1 MTSNFIKNKGFNMG
15 YKNILL
21 ASIIAIPF
29 TILEVSA
36 TGNTDKLKNKIIDKT
51 IQKFED
57 GFNSMFTNTEL
68 TIEGRTAADPN
79 FTLLTINPFSED
91 KLERNLTFFQ
101 GSIIRQNNRNT
112 LNLGIGYRQLSEDE
126 KWIYGV
132 NAFHDYES
140 TYEHSRWSIGAELR
154 SSAFEVNANKY
165 FAISGAKTG
174 RNGNTERALD
184 GYEIEIGGQF
194 PYVPSAKL
202 FAKQWTWE
210 GYQTS
215 DTKGKTYSL
224 QINTPIA
231 PNVTLEAG
239 TKDFDTGTDVDFV
252 NLTYK
257 IGLGGNTSQQD
268 NATPSLI
275 ADQAFNN
282 TSMKDKMLEKV
293 RRKNQIVI
301 QTNFTASAGGV

>member
-1 MTSNFIKNKGFNMG
+1 MNLKIF
-15 YKNILL
+15 LL
-21 ASIIAIPF
+21 VSLIAMPLSF
-29 TILEVSA
+29 LEVSA
-36 TGNTDKLKNKIIDKT
+36 AGNTDKLKDTIIDKT

-57 GFNSMFTNTEL
+57 SFNTLFTNTEL

-79 FTLLTINPFSED
+79 FTLLTINPVSKNDAEG
-91 KLERNLTFFQ
+91 NLTFFQ

-112 LNLGIGYRQLSEDE
+112 INLGIGYRQLSDDE

-140 TYEHSRWSIGAELR
+140 TYEHSRWSVGAELR
-154 SSAFEVNANKY
+154 SSAFEINANKY

-184 GYEIEIGGQF
+184 GYEIEIGGQV
-194 PYVPSAKL
+194 PYVPSAKI
-202 FAKQWTWE
+202 FAKQWKWE

-224 QINTPIA
+224 QINAPIA
-231 PNVTLEAG
+231 PNITLEAG
-239 TKDFDTGTDVDFV
+239 TKDFDTGTDIDFV
-252 NLTYK
+252 NLTYE
-257 IGLGGNTSQQD
+257 IGFGGETSQQD
-268 NATPSLI
+268 DPIPSLI

-282 TSMKDKMLEKV
+282 KSMKDKMLEKV

-301 QTNFTASAGGV
+301 QTNFSASAGGV

>member
-1 MTSNFIKNKGFNMG
+1 MKL
-15 YKNILL
+15 KNIFLVSL
-21 ASIIAIPF
+21 IAIPLTF
-29 TILEVSA
+29 LEVSA
-36 TGNTDKLKNKIIDKT
+36 AGNTDKLKDTIIDKT
-51 IQKFED
+51 MQKFED
-57 GFNSMFTNTEL
+57 GFNTLFTNTEL

-79 FTLLTINPFSED
+79 FTLLTINPVSKNEA
-91 KLERNLTFFQ
+91 EGNLTFFQ

-112 LNLGIGYRQLSEDE
+112 INLGIGYRQLSDDE

-140 TYEHSRWSIGAELR
+140 TYEHSRWSVGAELR
-154 SSAFEVNANKY
+154 SSAFEINANKY

-184 GYEIEIGGQF
+184 GYEIEIGGQV
-194 PYVPSAKL
+194 PYVPSAKI
-202 FAKQWTWE
+202 FAKQWKWE

-231 PNVTLEAG
+231 PNITLEAG
-239 TKDFDTGTDVDFV
+239 TKDFDTGTDIDFV
-252 NLTYK
+252 NLTYE
-257 IGLGGNTSQQD
+257 IGFGGDTSQQD
-268 NATPSLI
+268 DSIPSLI

-282 TSMKDKMLEKV
+282 KSMKDKMLEKV

-301 QTNFTASAGGV
+301 QTNFIASAGGV

>member
-1 MTSNFIKNKGFNMG
+1 MNL
-15 YKNILL
+15 KNILL
-21 ASIIAIPF
+21 VSLIAMPLTF
-29 TILEVSA
+29 LEVSA
-36 TGNTDKLKNKIIDKT
+36 AGNTDKLKDTIIDKT

-57 GFNSMFTNTEL
+57 GFNTLFTNTEL

-79 FTLLTINPFSED
+79 FTLLTINPVSKNEA
-91 KLERNLTFFQ
+91 EGNLTFFQ

-112 LNLGIGYRQLSEDE
+112 INLGIGYRQLSDDE

-140 TYEHSRWSIGAELR
+140 TYEHSRWSVGAELR
-154 SSAFEVNANKY
+154 SSAFEINANKY

-184 GYEIEIGGQF
+184 GYEIEIGGQV
-194 PYVPSAKL
+194 PYVPSAKI

-231 PNVTLEAG
+231 PNVMLEAG
-239 TKDFDTGTDVDFV
+239 TKDFDTGTDIDFV

-257 IGLGGNTSQQD
+257 IGFGGDISQQD
-268 NATPSLI
+268 DATPNLI

-282 TSMKDKMLEKV
+282 KSMKDKMLEKV

-301 QTNFTASAGGV
+301 QTNFIASAGGV

>member
-1 MTSNFIKNKGFNMG
+1 MR

-36 TGNTDKLKNKIIDKT
+36 AGNTDKLKNTIIDKT

-79 FTLLTINPFSED
+79 FTLLTINPVSED
-91 KLERNLTFFQ
+91 KLEGNLTFFQ

-154 SSAFEVNANKY
+154 SSAFEINANKY

-174 RNGNTERALD
+174 RNGNIERALD
-184 GYEIEIGGQF
+184 GHEIEIGGQV
-194 PYVPSAKL
+194 PYVPSAKI

-215 DTKGKTYSL
+215 DTNGKTYSL

-239 TKDFDTGTDVDFV
+239 TKDFDTGTDIDFI
-252 NLTYK
+252 NLTYQ
-257 IGLGGNTSQQD
+257 IGLGGDNSQKD
-268 NATPSLI
+268 DITPSLI
-275 ADQAFNN
+275 AEKAFN
-282 TSMKDKMLEKV
+282 TSSMKDKMLEKV

-301 QTNFTASAGGV
+301 QTNFSSAAGGV

>member
-1 MTSNFIKNKGFNMG
+1 MKL
-15 YKNILL
+15 KNIFLISL
-21 ASIIAIPF
+21 IAMPLTF
-29 TILEVSA
+29 LEVSA
-36 TGNTDKLKNKIIDKT
+36 AGNTNRLKDTIIDKS
-51 IQKFED
+51 IQKFQD
-57 GFNSMFTNTEL
+57 GFNSFFTNTEL

-79 FTLLTINPFSED
+79 FTLLTINPVSKNEA
-91 KLERNLTFFQ
+91 EGNLTFFQ
-101 GSIIRQNNRNT
+101 GSMIRQNNRNT
-112 LNLGIGYRQLSEDE
+112 INLGIGYRQLSDDE
-126 KWIYGV
+126 KWIYGI

-140 TYEHSRWSIGAELR
+140 TYEHSRWSVGAELR
-154 SSAFEVNANKY
+154 SSAFEINANKY

-184 GYEIEIGGQF
+184 GYEIEIGGQV
-194 PYVPSAKL
+194 PYVPSAKI
-202 FAKQWTWE
+202 FAKQWSWE
-210 GYQTS
+210 GHQTS

-231 PNVTLEAG
+231 PNIILEAG
-239 TKDFDTGTDVDFV
+239 TKDFDTGTDIDFI

-257 IGLGGNTSQQD
+257 IRFGGDTSQQD
-268 NATPSLI
+268 DSIPSLI

-282 TSMKDKMLEKV
+282 KSMKDKMLEKV

>member
-1 MTSNFIKNKGFNMG
+1 MKL
-15 YKNILL
+15 KNIFLVSL
-21 ASIIAIPF
+21 IAIPL
-29 TILEVSA
+29 TLLEVSA
-36 TGNTDKLKNKIIDKT
+36 AGNTDKLKDTIIDRS

-57 GFNSMFTNTEL
+57 GFNTLFTNTEL

-79 FTLLTINPFSED
+79 FTLLTINPVSKNEA
-91 KLERNLTFFQ
+91 EGNLTFFQ

-112 LNLGIGYRQLSEDE
+112 INLGIGYRQLSDDE

-140 TYEHSRWSIGAELR
+140 TYEHSRWSVGAELR
-154 SSAFEVNANKY
+154 SSAFEINANKY

-184 GYEIEIGGQF
+184 GYEIEIGGQV
-194 PYVPSAKL
+194 PYVPSAKI
-202 FAKQWTWE
+202 FAKQWKWE

-224 QINTPIA
+224 QINAPIA
-231 PNVTLEAG
+231 PNITLEAG
-239 TKDFDTGTDVDFV
+239 TKDFDTGTDIDFV
-252 NLTYK
+252 NLTYE
-257 IGLGGNTSQQD
+257 IGFGGDTSQQD
-268 NATPSLI
+268 DPIPSLI

-282 TSMKDKMLEKV
+282 KSMKDKMLEKV

>member
-1 MTSNFIKNKGFNMG
+1 
-15 YKNILL
+15 
-21 ASIIAIPF
+21 
-29 TILEVSA
+29 
-36 TGNTDKLKNKIIDKT
+36 
-51 IQKFED
+51 
-57 GFNSMFTNTEL
+57 MFTNTEL

-79 FTLLTINPFSED
+79 FTLLTINPVSKNEA
-91 KLERNLTFFQ
+91 EGNLTFFQ

-112 LNLGIGYRQLSEDE
+112 INLGIGYRQLSDDE

-140 TYEHSRWSIGAELR
+140 TYEHSRWSVGAELR
-154 SSAFEVNANKY
+154 SSAFEINANKY

-184 GYEIEIGGQF
+184 GYEIEIGGQV
-194 PYVPSAKL
+194 PYVPSAKI
-202 FAKQWTWE
+202 FAKQWKWE

-224 QINTPIA
+224 QINAPIA
-231 PNVTLEAG
+231 PNITLEAG
-239 TKDFDTGTDVDFV
+239 TKDFDTGTDIDFI
-252 NLTYK
+252 NLTYQ
-257 IGLGGNTSQQD
+257 IGFGGGTSQQD
-268 NATPSLI
+268 DPIPSLI

-282 TSMKDKMLEKV
+282 KSMKDKMLEKV

>member
-1 MTSNFIKNKGFNMG
+1 MKL
-15 YKNILL
+15 KNIFLVSL
-21 ASIIAIPF
+21 IAMPLTF
-29 TILEVSA
+29 LEVSA
-36 TGNTDKLKNKIIDKT
+36 AGNTDKLKDTIIDKT

-57 GFNSMFTNTEL
+57 GFNTLFTNTEL

-79 FTLLTINPFSED
+79 FTLLTINPVSKNEA
-91 KLERNLTFFQ
+91 EGNLTFFQ

-112 LNLGIGYRQLSEDE
+112 INLGIGYRQLSDDE

-140 TYEHSRWSIGAELR
+140 TYEHSRWSVGAELR
-154 SSAFEVNANKY
+154 SSAFEINANKY

-174 RNGNTERALD
+174 RNGNTDRPLD
-184 GYEIEIGGQF
+184 GYEIEIGGQG
-194 PYVPSAKL
+194 PYVPSAKI
-202 FAKQWTWE
+202 FAKQWKWE

-215 DTKGKTYSL
+215 DTNGKTYSL
-224 QINTPIA
+224 QINAPIA
-231 PNVTLEAG
+231 PNITLEAG
-239 TKDFDTGTDVDFV
+239 TKDFDTGTDIDFV

-257 IGLGGNTSQQD
+257 IGFGGDTSQQD
-268 NATPSLI
+268 DPIPSLI
-275 ADQAFNN
+275 TDQAFNN

-301 QTNFTASAGGV
+301 QTNFIASAGGV

>member
-1 MTSNFIKNKGFNMG
+1 MKL
-15 YKNILL
+15 KNIFLVSL
-21 ASIIAIPF
+21 IAMPLTF
-29 TILEVSA
+29 LEVSA
-36 TGNTDKLKNKIIDKT
+36 AGNTDKLKDTIIDKT

-57 GFNSMFTNTEL
+57 GFNTFFTNTEL

-79 FTLLTINPFSED
+79 FTLLTINPVSKNEA
-91 KLERNLTFFQ
+91 EGNLTFFQ

-112 LNLGIGYRQLSEDE
+112 INLGIGYRQLSDDE

-140 TYEHSRWSIGAELR
+140 TYEHSRWSVGAELR
-154 SSAFEVNANKY
+154 SSAFEINANKY

-184 GYEIEIGGQF
+184 GYEIEIGGQV
-194 PYVPSAKL
+194 PYVPSAKI
-202 FAKQWTWE
+202 FAKQWKWE

-224 QINTPIA
+224 QINAPIA
-231 PNVTLEAG
+231 PNITLEAG
-239 TKDFDTGTDVDFV
+239 TKDFDTGTDIDFV

-257 IGLGGNTSQQD
+257 IGFGGDTSQQD
-268 NATPSLI
+268 DPIPSLI

-282 TSMKDKMLEKV
+282 KSMKDKMLEKV

-301 QTNFTASAGGV
+301 QTNFIASAGGV

>member
-1 MTSNFIKNKGFNMG
+1 MKL
-15 YKNILL
+15 KNILL
-21 ASIIAIPF
+21 VSLIAMPLTF
-29 TILEVSA
+29 LEVSA
-36 TGNTDKLKNKIIDKT
+36 AGNTDKLKDTIIDKT

-57 GFNSMFTNTEL
+57 GFNTLFTNTEL

-79 FTLLTINPFSED
+79 FTLLTINPVSKNEA
-91 KLERNLTFFQ
+91 EGNLTFFQ

-112 LNLGIGYRQLSEDE
+112 INLGIGYRQLSDDE

-140 TYEHSRWSIGAELR
+140 TYEHSRWSVGAELR
-154 SSAFEVNANKY
+154 SSAFEINANKY

-184 GYEIEIGGQF
+184 GYEIEIGGQV
-194 PYVPSAKL
+194 PYVPSAKI

-231 PNVTLEAG
+231 PNVMLEAG
-239 TKDFDTGTDVDFV
+239 TKDFDTGTDIDFV

-257 IGLGGNTSQQD
+257 IGFGGDISQQD
-268 NATPSLI
+268 DATPNLI

-282 TSMKDKMLEKV
+282 KSMKDKMLEKV

-301 QTNFTASAGGV
+301 QTNFIASAGGV

>member
-1 MTSNFIKNKGFNMG
+1 MKL
-15 YKNILL
+15 KNIFLISL
-21 ASIIAIPF
+21 IAMPLTF
-29 TILEVSA
+29 LEVSA
-36 TGNTDKLKNKIIDKT
+36 AGNTNRLKDTIIDKS
-51 IQKFED
+51 IQKFQD
-57 GFNSMFTNTEL
+57 GFNSFFTNTEL

-79 FTLLTINPFSED
+79 FTLLTINPVSKNEA
-91 KLERNLTFFQ
+91 EGNLTFFQ
-101 GSIIRQNNRNT
+101 GSMIRQNNRNT
-112 LNLGIGYRQLSEDE
+112 INLGIGYRQLSDDE
-126 KWIYGV
+126 KWIYGI

-140 TYEHSRWSIGAELR
+140 TYEHSRWSVGAELR
-154 SSAFEVNANKY
+154 SSAFEINANKY

-184 GYEIEIGGQF
+184 GYEIEIGGQV
-194 PYVPSAKL
+194 PYVPSAKI
-202 FAKQWTWE
+202 FAKQWSWE
-210 GYQTS
+210 GHQTS

-231 PNVTLEAG
+231 PNIILEAG
-239 TKDFDTGTDVDFV
+239 TKDFDTGTDIDFI

-257 IGLGGNTSQQD
+257 IGFGGDTSQQD
-268 NATPSLI
+268 DSIPSLI

-282 TSMKDKMLEKV
+282 KSMKDKMLEKV

>member
-1 MTSNFIKNKGFNMG
+1 MKL
-15 YKNILL
+15 KNIFLVSL
-21 ASIIAIPF
+21 IAMPLTF
-29 TILEVSA
+29 LEVSA
-36 TGNTDKLKNKIIDKT
+36 AGNTDKLKDTIIDKT

-57 GFNSMFTNTEL
+57 GFNTLFTNTEL

-79 FTLLTINPFSED
+79 FTLLTINPVSKNEA
-91 KLERNLTFFQ
+91 EGNLTFFQ

-112 LNLGIGYRQLSEDE
+112 INLGIGYRQLSDDE

-140 TYEHSRWSIGAELR
+140 TYEHSRWSVGAELR
-154 SSAFEVNANKY
+154 SSAFEINANKY

-184 GYEIEIGGQF
+184 GYEIEIGGQV
-194 PYVPSAKL
+194 PYVPSAKI

-210 GYQTS
+210 GYQTP

-224 QINTPIA
+224 QINAPIA
-231 PNVTLEAG
+231 PNITLEAG
-239 TKDFDTGTDVDFV
+239 TKDFDTGTDIDFV
-252 NLTYK
+252 NLTYE
-257 IGLGGNTSQQD
+257 IGFGGDTSQQD
-268 NATPSLI
+268 DPIPSLI

-282 TSMKDKMLEKV
+282 KSMKDKMLEKV

-301 QTNFTASAGGV
+301 QTNFIASAGGV

>member
-1 MTSNFIKNKGFNMG
+1 MKL
-15 YKNILL
+15 KNIFLVSL
-21 ASIIAIPF
+21 IAIPL
-29 TILEVSA
+29 TLLEVSA
-36 TGNTDKLKNKIIDKT
+36 AGNTDKLKDTIIDRS

-57 GFNSMFTNTEL
+57 GFNTLFTNTEL

-79 FTLLTINPFSED
+79 FTLLTINPVSKNEA
-91 KLERNLTFFQ
+91 EGNLTFFQ

-112 LNLGIGYRQLSEDE
+112 INLGVGYRQLSDDE

-140 TYEHSRWSIGAELR
+140 TYEHSRWSVGAELR
-154 SSAFEVNANKY
+154 SSAFEINANKY

-184 GYEIEIGGQF
+184 GYEIEIGGQV
-194 PYVPSAKL
+194 PYVPSAKV

-231 PNVTLEAG
+231 PNVILEAG
-239 TKDFDTGTDVDFV
+239 TKDFDTGTDIDFV
-252 NLTYK
+252 NLTYE

-268 NATPSLI
+268 DPIPSLI
-275 ADQAFNN
+275 ANQAFNN

-301 QTNFTASAGGV
+301 QTNFSASAGGV